1 MSRNEMKILH
11 INCNYMGTKLHQVMI
26 EHLEKL
32 VKINSVFCPIYKGSE
47 LVTKPNNNVVVSQ
60 CFNFMDRFFF
70 FNKQKKIISSIEKNM
85 NINKHNII
93 HAYTL
98 FTDGNAAYELSRKYN
113 IPYVVA
119 VRSTDIEFF
128 TYRLNLRKRGIEIL
142 ENASAVFFLAKS
154 TQDKVME
161 RYIPENKKQ
170 GIVGK
175 SYIIP
180 NGIDDFWI
188 DNIYSQKEINKT
200 VERINNKELNIICV
214 AQIIKRKNIPMIQKS
229 VSVLKEEGW
238 KVKFRIIGKVV
249 DQKEYKRITKDLNT
263 EWIAPVSKEKLITYY
278 READLFVLPSKFETF
293 GLVYAEAMSQALPV
307 IYLENEGFD
316 GQFEE
321 GTVGYRTKDDKNIL
335 VNKIKKACENYKT
348 ISCNCVE
355 KVHVFTWKNICGEY
369 FRIYNE
375 ILNNDERSSV

>member
-1 MSRNEMKILH
+1 
-11 INCNYMGTKLHQVMI
+11 MGTKLHQVMI